1 MLALRPAPAVS
12 ISAGPKA
19 FIEAPAIERAARG
32 FAEAAKSAATRRAY
46 GSDLRD
52 FEAFCRRHGAAHM
65 PAEPQTVALY
75 TSELAQRAKLA
86 TIRRRLVA
94 ISQAH
99 RERGL
104 ESPTKH
110 EMVRRIVQGIART
123 LGASQAKKTAITL
136 DVLRQALLAVNG
148 DGLKA
153 LRDRA
158 ILLLGFAA
166 ALRRSEIAAL
176 DVADLL
182 FAKQGLLV
190 TIRRSKTDQ
199 IGEGCEIAVP
209 YVTNRTL
216 CAATAVR
223 AWLDAAGIREGAA
236 FRSFTLRGELTQR
249 RIDGRDV
256 ANLVKAVADR
266 ARLEGDFSGHSLR
279 AGFVTS
285 AAEAGATLDNIARTT
300 RHKSMTVLTGYIRRA
315 DAFKDPAL
323 ASIVR

>member
-1 MLALRPAPAVS
+1 MLALQDTPTLPVSKTYRAHIEPAAVN
-12 ISAGPKA
+12 
-19 FIEAPAIERAARG
+19 RARA
-32 FAEAAKSAATRRAY
+32 FAEAAKSSSTRRAY

-52 FEAFCRRHGAAHM
+52 FEAFCRRHGA
-65 PAEPQTVALY
+65 PALPADPQTVALY
-75 TSELAQRAKLA
+75 ASDLAQRVKLA
-86 TIRRRLVA
+86 TIRRRMVA

-104 ESPTKH
+104 ESPTRH
-110 EMVRRIVQGIART
+110 DMVRRILQGIART

-148 DGLKA
+148 DGVKA

-176 DVADLL
+176 DVVDLH

-209 YVTNRTL
+209 YVANRAL

-223 AWLDAAGIREGAA
+223 AWLEAAALTAGPA
-236 FRSFTLRGELTQR
+236 FRSFTLRGQLTER

-256 ANLVKAVADR
+256 ANLVKTVADR

-285 AAEAGATLDNIARTT
+285 AAEAGATLDNISRTT
-300 RHKSMTVLTGYIRRA
+300 RHKSMAVLSGYIRRA
-315 DAFKDPAL
+315 DLFKDPAL

>member
-1 MLALRPAPAVS
+1 MLALAPATTLP
-12 ISAGPKA
+12 IIKTY
-19 FIEAPAIERAARG
+19 RADVEIAATVDRARA

-46 GSDLRD
+46 ESDLRD
-52 FEAFCRRHGAAHM
+52 FEAFCNRHGTRSI
-65 PAEPQTVALY
+65 PADPQTVALY
-75 TSELAQRAKLA
+75 ASDLAQRAKLA
-86 TIRRRLVA
+86 TIRRRMVA

-104 ESPTKH
+104 ESPTKQ
-110 EMVRRIVQGIART
+110 EMVRRILRGIART

-158 ILLLGFAA
+158 LLLLGFAA
-166 ALRRSEIAAL
+166 ALRRSELSAL
-176 DVADLL
+176 DVADLH

-209 YVTNRTL
+209 YVANRAL

-223 AWLDAAGIREGAA
+223 AWLDAAGISAGPA
-236 FRSFTLRGELTQR
+236 FRSFTLRGVLTER

-256 ANLVKAVADR
+256 ANLIKSVADR
-266 ARLEGDFSGHSLR
+266 ARLDGDFSGHSLR